1 MPADIDICICTF
13 RRPQLASTLKSIK
26 DLRDVEGLSLQAIV
40 ADNDETPS
48 ARALIESLTDQLPF
62 PVRYIHAPARN
73 ISLARNACLAT
84 SDAPL
89 LVFIDDDECATPGW
103 LAALLARHRDSGAG
117 VVLGPVRS
125 HYPDNAP
132 AWLKDGD
139 FHSIQPVWVGG
150 RIVTGYTSNV
160 LMATGDAALAGRT
173 FDLSLGR
180 SGGEDTSFFAAY
192 HAAGGRIDFAPDAV
206 VTEEVAPQRLALGWL
221 MRRAFRSGQTHGQLL
236 RARAGGRLRVMAD
249 VSLASA
255 KASFCG
261 AMALLSVASRRRAA
275 AWLIRGSL
283 HAGAVARMLGM
294 TELTQ
299 YG

>member
-13 RRPQLASTLKSIK
+13 RRPQLAATLKSIK
-26 DLRDVEGLSLQAIV
+26 DLRGVDGVSLQAII

-48 ARALIESLTDQLPF
+48 AWALVESLTDQLPF
-62 PVRYIHAPARN
+62 PVRYVHAPARN
-73 ISLARNACLAT
+73 ISLARNACLAA

-89 LVFIDDDECATPGW
+89 LAFIDDDECAAPDW
-103 LAALLARHRDSGAG
+103 LAALLARHRDGGAG

-125 HYPDNAP
+125 HYPENAP
-132 AWLKDGD
+132 AWLREGD
-139 FHSIQPVWVGG
+139 FHSIQPVWVRG
-150 RIVTGYTSNV
+150 RIITGYTSNV
-160 LMATGDAALAGRT
+160 LMARRDAALAGLA
-173 FDLSLGR
+173 FDLGLGR

-192 HAAGGRIDFAPDAV
+192 HAAGGRIDFAPDAA
-206 VTEEVAPQRLALGWL
+206 VTEDVAPQRLALGWL

-236 RARAGGRLRVMAD
+236 SARAGSRLRVIIN
-249 VSLASA
+249 VGVASA

-261 AMALLSVASRRRAA
+261 AMAVLSVASRRRAA

-294 TELTQ
+294 VELTQ